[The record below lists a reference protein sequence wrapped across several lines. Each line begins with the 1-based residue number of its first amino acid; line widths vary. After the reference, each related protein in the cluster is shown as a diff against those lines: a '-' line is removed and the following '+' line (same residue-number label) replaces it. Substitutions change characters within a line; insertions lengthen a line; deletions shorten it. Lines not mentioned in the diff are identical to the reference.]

1 MKDEYPTGKADL
13 MTAFMV
19 RAQQMSTRGG
29 TWAMINLPSWMS
41 LKSFES
47 LRHDLLR
54 DQWIVS
60 MVHLGRGVFGSD
72 FGTVAF
78 VVNNVL
84 PGAAR
89 GVYRRLFEQHVDVRS
104 VAAIESLFRDG
115 TYNRYEVAQVDFA
128 AIPGSP
134 IVYWLSEKMLAA
146 FGLGSPLGEV
156 AEPRQG
162 LATADNNRF
171 LRQWWE
177 VSSNRTGLS
186 CGSRAQALEA
196 GQRWF
201 PYNKGGDFRRWYG
214 NQEFVVNWEND
225 GVEIRAFGVEE
236 GGRPRSRAQNTGMYF
251 SPSVSW
257 SKISS
262 GAPAFRAYPAG
273 FIFDVAG
280 TSMFAETHHDRDA
293 LIAFT
298 NSQVAYEQLVAVA
311 PTMNFEVGQVA
322 GLPVVSGM
330 SDEVTDR
337 VAVLVEQSKTDWDS
351 FESSWNFTINPL
363 IETFRNTSSA
373 RPKQADS
380 N

>member
-1 MKDEYPTGKADL
+1 MG
-13 MTAFMV
+13 
-19 RAQQMSTRGG
+19 
-29 TWAMINLPSWMS
+29 
-41 LKSFES
+41 
-47 LRHDLLR
+47 
-54 DQWIVS
+54 
-60 MVHLGRGVFGSD
+60 
-72 FGTVAF
+72 
-78 VVNNVL
+78 
-84 PGAAR
+84 
-89 GVYRRLFEQHVDVRS
+89 
-104 VAAIESLFRDG
+104 
-115 TYNRYEVAQVDFA
+115 
-128 AIPGSP
+128 
-134 IVYWLSEKMLAA
+134 
-146 FGLGSPLGEV
+146 
-156 AEPRQG
+156 
-162 LATADNNRF
+162 
-171 LRQWWE
+171 